1 MKRAPTRQYPTNSHT
16 LARMVTL
23 MSGQLTSLKEKTVI
37 RLTPLLFVAAL
48 SACTEAIVIPGMPG
62 PLVEPEAPAPLPPE
76 VAAFLPPG
84 TSPTVVFQDNN
95 GCYLYSIEVTDPPS
109 GFPVRDGANN
119 PICEGVAP
127 VMAMPSAPIIAGE
140 G

>member
-1 MKRAPTRQYPTNSHT
+1 MKLAPTRQYTTNAHT
-16 LARMVTL
+16 HDRMVTL
-23 MSGQLTSLKEKTVI
+23 MSGQLTSPKEKTVI

-48 SACTEAIVIPGMPG
+48 SACAYPVYVPGLPG
-62 PLVEPEAPAPLPPE
+62 QPAEPPGPAPLPPE

-95 GCYLYSIEVTDPPS
+95 GCYLYSIEVTNPPS
-109 GFPVRDGANN
+109 GFPLRDGANN

-127 VMAMPSAPIIAGE
+127 VMVMPAAPMVAGE